1 MKSAMKLLTP
11 LLLMLTSMLSG
22 QLQATPLKVGVSF
35 AIPPYVIESNQRGIE
50 LDLLKEAFAGS
61 GYEPSF
67 EFLPLERT
75 FRLFESGKLDAI
87 INVRPGWLIL
97 TF

>member
-1 MKSAMKLLTP
+1 MKLLTP

-35 AIPPYVIESNQRGIE
+35 VIPPYVIEGENRGIE

-61 GYEPSF
+61 GYEPSLNF
-67 EFLPLERT
+67 CRWSAPSACSNQ
-75 FRLFESGKLDAI
+75 ESWMPSSTSDP
-87 INVRPGWLIL
+87 VWLIL